1 MTQAKRGD
9 KMATFDSL
17 PPGIR
22 RTLRECRYSWPVDDA
37 RSLLLE
43 TGDEAVVIATLLK
56 ADAERLA
63 TKSRRYGGA
72 R

>member
-22 RTLRECRYSWPVDDA
+22 RALRECRYSWPADDA

-43 TGDEAVVIATLLK
+43 TGGESFVIATLRK
-56 ADAERLA
+56 ADAQRLA
-63 TKSRRYGGA
+63 TRSRRYGGA